1 MPVQAAQQISV
12 RQMSAEDRPLLER
25 MYNSYAP
32 LGGTLGLPPPDP
44 ILRRSWIENLGRGVN
59 LVAYVEAKL
68 AGHLVLLSTGGAMEM
83 VAYVHQDFRRKG
95 VATALV
101 KAAIE
106 EAHAAGFSYI
116 WLLVAKMNFAAQ
128 RFLRKLRFRVAWQDL
143 HEIQFLFPTAGS

>member
-1 MPVQAAQQISV
+1 
-12 RQMSAEDRPLLER
+12 
-25 MYNSYAP
+25 
-32 LGGTLGLPPPDP
+32 
-44 ILRRSWIENLGRGVN
+44 
-59 LVAYVEAKL
+59 
-68 AGHLVLLSTGGAMEM
+68 MEM